1 MKFGLI
7 AGCGAMLATTLGSQ
21 GLAAQSLRDWDRG
34 ASHDV
39 RANAAITIPLGVP
52 SRSRVRKPRL
62 EFSFEAQRT
71 DRLRSVTFVRF
82 DPDFERQTFQAANV
96 AFTLERNPRLLLNGE
111 RVAIFGPRLTADQD
125 KDTENEGGLGVAG
138 GLLLGLGAA
147 IAGGFIIA
155 EVVKD
160 DLEDSIRGDD

>member
-1 MKFGLI
+1 MRFGLI

-21 GLAAQSLRDWDRG
+21 GLAAQSLGDWDRG

-82 DPDFERQTFQAANV
+82 EPDFERQTFQAANV

-111 RVAIFGPRLTADQD
+111 RVAIFGPRLTADEDND
-125 KDTENEGGLGVAG
+125 KAGGLGVAG